1 MVSLLATHSVQVKQ
15 VQRKKHESK
24 AEKTRVLSGKNVS
37 LKRKK
42 RESKAEKTRVPI
54 LVVIE
59 LFYNCLYSC
68 YIVVIKHARALA
80 CLCNCFEKF
89 QEHMENYCWSI
100 E

>member
-1 MVSLLATHSVQVKQ
+1 MVSLLATRSVQVKQ
-15 VQRKKHESK
+15 VQRTKRELKTDKTCIFSGQNVSRKRTKCESK
-24 AEKTRVLSGKNVS
+24 PDKTCI
-37 LKRKK
+37 
-42 RESKAEKTRVPI
+42 PI

-89 QEHMENYCWSI
+89 KEHMENYCWSI